1 MNQVPLYLIRHF
13 SQILALTLAACTGLY
28 LLVDFFE
35 KLDNF
40 IEVGASAEQYLVY
53 FFSSLPLIFVQI
65 APLSLLMS
73 MVLTLGGLG
82 RTSEITAMRAGGI
95 SLWQIIRP
103 LLLAVAGLTIFYL
116 LVNELVAPLATRTH
130 NRIVEYQLKGRPEPS
145 LTAGHIWYRD
155 GQRIINVVLALPRQK
170 RVQGVSLYTLN
181 ENFQLIRRLQIN
193 ELRFVAPYWFAATAK
208 EFRFAPESQELL
220 DTQDLTDLTVDLGRT
235 AEDFAQQTSKRGGM
249 DNAYALWR
257 DVNKFEA
264 EGFDTTGL
272 RVDLQARLAAPFAC
286 LIMGLLGVPF
296 ALRFERGS
304 SPALGIALS
313 LLIGVAY
320 FLLMSKALAFG
331 YAGALPP
338 FIAGWTAN
346 LIFLLISLYLLLRMR
361 V

>member
-1 MNQVPLYLIRHF
+1 MKQVNRYLTRYF
-13 SQILALTLAACTGLY
+13 FRILLLTLAACTGLY

-40 IEVGASAEQYLVY
+40 IEVGAAAGQYLIY
-53 FFSSLPLIFVQI
+53 FLSSLPVIFVQI
-65 APLSLLMS
+65 APLSVLMS

-95 SLWQIIRP
+95 SLWQIIYP

-130 NRIVEYQLKGRPEPS
+130 DRIVEYQLKGRPEPS
-145 LTAGHIWYRD
+145 LNAGHIWYRD
-155 GQRIINVVLALPRQK
+155 GQRIINVVLALPEQK
-170 RVQGVSLYTLN
+170 RLQGVSLYELD
-181 ENFQLIRRLQIN
+181 ENFQLTRRLQVG
-193 ELRFVAPYWFAATAK
+193 ELRFVSGGWHATAARQ
-208 EFRFAPESQELL
+208 FRFAPDSQELIDIREL
-220 DTQDLTDLTVDLGRT
+220 KDLTIDLGRS

-249 DNAYALWR
+249 DSAYTLWR
-257 DVNKFEA
+257 NVNKLQA
-264 EGFDTTGL
+264 EGFDTTSL

-286 LIMGLLGVPF
+286 FIMGLLGVPF
-296 ALRFERGS
+296 ALRYERGS

-320 FLLMSKALAFG
+320 FLLMSMSLAFG

-338 FIAGWTAN
+338 LIAGWAAN
-346 LIFLLISLYLLLRMR
+346 LIFLLVSLYLLLRMR
-361 V
+361 E